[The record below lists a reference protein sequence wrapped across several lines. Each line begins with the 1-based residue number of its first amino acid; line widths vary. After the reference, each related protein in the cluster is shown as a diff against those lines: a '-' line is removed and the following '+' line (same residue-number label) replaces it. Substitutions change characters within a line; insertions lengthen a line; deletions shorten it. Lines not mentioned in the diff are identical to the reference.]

1 MTTYT
6 HTTPA
11 HRIDVSC
18 WASNALN
25 FQIHIDGNLYT
36 EGSSL
41 VGSGDTEESEAMHQA
56 EQTAADIE
64 SGRLAMIDGEWK
76 LVEEVA

>member
-18 WASNALN
+18 WASNTLN
-25 FQIHIDGNLYT
+25 FTVSIDGQEYT
-36 EGSSL
+36 SGSSWI
-41 VGSGDTEESEAMHQA
+41 GPGETEESEATHQA
-56 EQTAADIE
+56 KQTASDIE
-64 SGRLAMIDGEWK
+64 SGRLAMVDGAWTLADE
-76 LVEEVA
+76 AA